1 MEDAAKSHLLKAGGL
16 FVAAVAGLALVLS
29 QSPGVVP
36 ESMFGSGL
44 AGIALTAGVV
54 VLGIAGY
61 VVLEVS
67 TGEAF
72 AD

>member
-1 MEDAAKSHLLKAGGL
+1 MEDPAKSH
-16 FVAAVAGLALVLS
+16 VAAVAGLVLVLG
-29 QSPGVVP
+29 QLPGVVP
-36 ESMFGSGL
+36 ESMFGSGP
-44 AGIALTAGVV
+44 AGAALTVGVV

-67 TGEAF
+67 TDEAF